1 MEKAYEPKDVE
12 ARLYPE
18 WEAAGLFHAEP
29 TPGKPKFSISI
40 PPPNVTGSLHMGHAL
55 NHAVQ
60 DTLGRWHKMQGDTV
74 LILPGMDHAG
84 IATQTV
90 VSRQIEKEG
99 LTRFDLGR
107 EKFVERVWAWKEE
120 YGSRILVQLKRLGCG
135 YDWSRLRFT
144 MDPEYAEAVAEA
156 FVRFFDA
163 GLIYRG
169 KRMVNWSVGLQ
180 TVISDIEVENIET
193 DGSLWHI
200 NYPFADGSGT
210 VTVAT
215 TRPET
220 LLGDTAVAVNPADP
234 RYAGLIGKMLL
245 LPLTNREIPLIAD
258 DYASMEFGTGA
269 VKITPAHD
277 PNDYEVGLR
286 HNLPQI
292 AVIGFDGKMTED
304 AGVRYAGQD
313 RFEARDLIVGDLEA
327 AGVLEKIEPY
337 RHSIPH
343 CDRSKTVIEPLL
355 SEQWFMKMAGTELIQ
370 KATDIVNDGAIQ
382 FAPNRYAKTY
392 VDWMDGIRDWALSR
406 QLWWGHR
413 IPIYYKPDGTYVAA
427 RNLAEAVDRAGT
439 DQLTQDED
447 VLDTWFSSALWP
459 FATLGWPHQTPDLDY
474 FYPTD
479 FLTTAGEILRL
490 WVARMVM
497 TGLEFTGK
505 KPFSDVYI
513 HATVLDKKGRRMS
526 KSLGNGVDP
535 VEMIDKY
542 GADAL
547 RFSLLRLASKGQ
559 DIKFSEERVPE
570 SRNFANKLWNAAR
583 FVLMNMEPTP
593 ARSSLSPP
601 ETGRVGD
608 GEKITGMDT
617 DVPLPDF
624 TEFFAEHTNASIAK
638 TLSPPVSGG
647 PLRSKEVGS
656 LPERW
661 ILSRLQR
668 TVQTVNSALGTYD
681 MDDACGALYEFVWG
695 EYCDWFVEL
704 CKPSLQGED
713 DSAKDSARAALYT
726 VLETTL
732 RLLHPIMPFVT
743 EEIWQN
749 LPGKT
754 ESISLAPYP
763 ILDEAL
769 IDTEAEAGIGLLI
782 ESITALRGLRAEFTP
797 GGQENEAARAA
808 MLNRKLT
815 VIAVAES
822 AAATATLRGQLPALV
837 ALARLGEVSVADAVP
852 TNGKYVPAGVSG
864 AAFYV
869 PAGELLE
876 GLDPAKE
883 SARLE
888 AEIVKL
894 DKELAG
900 VQGRLNNPSFVER
913 ALPEVVEKARADAA
927 DLVQRQTKLEMRRGL
942 LTSTQD

>member
-18 WEAAGLFHAEP
+18 WEAAGIFRAEP
-29 TPGKPKFSISI
+29 TPGKPKFSICI
-40 PPPNVTGSLHMGHAL
+40 PPPNITGSLHMGHAL

-60 DTLGRWHKMQGDTV
+60 DTLGRWRRMSGDTV
-74 LILPGMDHAG
+74 LILPGVDHGG
-84 IATQTV
+84 ISTQTV

-99 LTRFDLGR
+99 VTRFDLGR
-107 EKFVERVWAWKEE
+107 QKFEERVWAWKEE
-120 YGSRILVQLKRLGCG
+120 YGERIVFQLKRLGCG
-135 YDWSRLRFT
+135 YDWSRQRFT
-144 MDPEYAEAVAEA
+144 MDPGYNEAVTEA

-180 TVISDIEVENIET
+180 TVISDIEVENIEA

-200 NYPFADGSGT
+200 NYPFADGSGS

-220 LLGDTAVAVNPADP
+220 LLGDTAVAVNPNDP
-234 RYAGLIGKMLL
+234 RYDGKIGKMLR

-258 DYASMEFGTGA
+258 DYANLEFGTGA

-286 HNLPQI
+286 HSLPQI
-292 AVIGFDGKMTED
+292 TVIGFDGRLTED
-304 AGVRYAGQD
+304 AGVRYAGLD

-327 AGVLEKIEPY
+327 AGALEKIEPY
-337 RHSIPH
+337 KHSVPH

-355 SEQWFMKMAGTELIQ
+355 SEQWFMKMAGTEIV
-370 KATDIVNDGAIQ
+370 KNATDIVADGQIE
-382 FAPNRYAKTY
+382 FSPGRYAKTY
-392 VDWMDGIRDWALSR
+392 IDWMDGIRDWALSR

-413 IPIYYKPDGTYVAA
+413 IPIYYKPDGSFVAA
-427 RNLAEAVDRAGT
+427 RTLAEAIERAGT
-439 DQLTQDED
+439 DQLVQDED

-459 FATLGWPHQTPDLDY
+459 FATLGWPKQTPDLDY

-497 TGLEFTGK
+497 TGLEFTGE

-526 KSLGNGVDP
+526 KSLGNGIDP

-570 SRNFANKLWNAAR
+570 ARNFANKLWNAAR
-583 FVLMNMEPTP
+583 FVLLNMEPTP
-593 ARSSLSPP
+593 AQAPTLPKR
-601 ETGRVGD
+601 D
-608 GEKITGMDT
+608 GEELE
-617 DVPLPDF
+617 PLR
-624 TEFFAEHTNASIAK
+624 
-638 TLSPPVSGG
+638 PPVSGG
-647 PLRSKEVGS
+647 PLRSNLLRSKEVGS

-668 TVQTVNSALGTYD
+668 TIATVNLSLAAYD
-681 MDDACGALYEFVWG
+681 MDEACSALYGFVWG

-713 DSAKDSARAALYT
+713 GPAKDAARATLYT

-732 RLLHPIMPFVT
+732 KLLHPIMPFVT
-743 EEIWQN
+743 DEIWRQ

-763 ILDEAL
+763 AYDAEL
-769 IDTEAEAGIGLLI
+769 IDTEAEAAVGLLI
-782 ESITALRGLRAEFTP
+782 NSITALRGLRAEFTP
-797 GGQENEAARAA
+797 GGLENEAARAA
-808 MLNRKLT
+808 MLTRKLS
-815 VIAVAES
+815 VVAVPETD
-822 AAATATLRGQLPALV
+822 AAAAALTAQLPALI
-837 ALARLGEVSVADAVP
+837 ALARLGETAVAASAP
-852 TNGKYVPAGVSG
+852 TDGKYVPAGVPG

-883 SARLE
+883 SARL
-888 AEIVKL
+888 ALEITKL

-900 VQGRLNNPSFVER
+900 VNARLNNPSFVER
-913 ALPEVVEKARADAA
+913 ALPEVVERTQADAA
-927 DLVQRQTKLEMRRGL
+927 ELVQRQAKLAMRQGL
-942 LTSTQD
+942 LA

>member
-1 MEKAYEPKDVE
+1 MEKAYEPQDVE
-12 ARLYPE
+12 ARRYAE
-18 WEAAGLFHAEP
+18 WEAGGYFHAEP
-29 TPGKPKFSISI
+29 APGKPKYSIAI
-40 PPPNVTGSLHMGHAL
+40 PPPNVTGTLHMGHAL

-60 DTLGRWHKMQGDTV
+60 DALGRWHRMQGDTV

-90 VSRQIEKEG
+90 VSRQLEKEG

-120 YGSRILVQLKRLGCG
+120 YGSRILVQLKRLGCS
-135 YDWSRLRFT
+135 YDWQRLRFT
-144 MDPEYAEAVAEA
+144 MDPEYVEAVLEA

-200 NYPFADGSGT
+200 NYPFADGSGF

-220 LLGDTAVAVNPADP
+220 LMGDTAVAVNPADP
-234 RYAGLIGKMLL
+234 RYSDQIGKMLR
-245 LPLTNREIPLIAD
+245 LPLTDREIPLIAD

-286 HNLPQI
+286 HNLEQI
-292 AVIGFDGKMTED
+292 SVIGFDGKMTAE
-304 AGVRYAGQD
+304 AGVRYAGWD

-327 AGVLEKIEPY
+327 AGVLEKIERY
-337 RHSIPH
+337 KHSIPH

-355 SEQWFMKMAGTELIQ
+355 SEQWFMKQAGTELVA
-370 KATDIVNDGAIQ
+370 KSTAIVSDGGID
-382 FAPNRYAKTY
+382 FAPSRYAKTY

-413 IPIYYKPDGTYVAA
+413 IPIYYKSDGSYVAA
-427 RNLAEAVDRAGT
+427 RNWDEAVQRAGT
-439 DQLTQDED
+439 DELTQDED

-459 FATLGWPHQTPDLDY
+459 FATLGWPHQTADLAY

-497 TGLEFTGK
+497 TGLEFTGE

-513 HATVLDKKGRRMS
+513 HATVLDKKGRRMQ
-526 KSLGNGVDP
+526 KSIGNGIDP

-559 DIKFSEERVPE
+559 DIKFSEERIPE
-570 SRNFANKLWNAAR
+570 SRNFGNKLWNAAR
-583 FVLMNMEPTP
+583 FVLLNLEEPNPGVTADPGATAPDSPGGKDEEATLTP
-593 ARSSLSPP
+593 PSLL
-601 ETGRVGD
+601 GKG
-608 GEKITGMDT
+608 
-617 DVPLPDF
+617 
-624 TEFFAEHTNASIAK
+624 A
-638 TLSPPVSGG
+638 GG
-647 PLRSKEVGS
+647 LGSS

-661 ILSRLQR
+661 IQSRLQR
-668 TVQTVNSALGTYD
+668 TITAVNSALASYD
-681 MDDACGALYEFVWG
+681 MDDACAALYDFQWN

-704 CKPSLQGED
+704 SKPALQGED
-713 DSAKDSARAALYT
+713 GPAKESARR
-726 VLETTL
+726 VLLSVLDTTL

-743 EEIWQN
+743 EEIWSN

-754 ESISLAPYP
+754 GSICVAPYP
-763 ILDEAL
+763 VADESLLDPA
-769 IDTEAEAGIGLLI
+769 AEAGMTLVIG
-782 ESITALRGLRAEFTP
+782 SITALRGLRAEFTP
-797 GGQENEAARAA
+797 GGPEHEAARAA
-808 MLNRKLT
+808 ILARRFR
-815 VIAVAES
+815 VIVVPEGEQAVD
-822 AAATATLRGQLPALV
+822 TLRALLPSLV
-837 ALARLGEVSVADAVP
+837 SLARLGEVTLANAAPTDAKYVSVGVAGASY
-852 TNGKYVPAGVSG
+852 YVPAS
-864 AAFYV
+864 
-869 PAGELLE
+869 ELLE
-876 GLDPAKE
+876 GIDPAKE
-883 SARLE
+883 SVRLVG
-888 AEIVKL
+888 EIAKL
-894 DKELAG
+894 DKELAA
-900 VQGRLNNPSFVER
+900 VSGRLNNPGFVSK
-913 ALPEVVEKARADAA
+913 AAPEAVEKARQDVA
-927 DLVQRQTKLEMRRGL
+927 DLTERRGKLEARRGL
-942 LTSTQD
+942 L

>member
-12 ARLYPE
+12 ARLYPQ
-18 WEAAGLFHAEP
+18 WEEAGLFHAEP
-29 TPGKPKFSISI
+29 TPGKPKFSVCI

-55 NHAVQ
+55 NHSVQ
-60 DTLGRWHKMQGDTV
+60 DTLGRWHKMLGDTV
-74 LILPGMDHAG
+74 LILPGVDHAG

-90 VSRQIEKEG
+90 VLRQIEKEG

-120 YGSRILVQLKRLGCG
+120 YGDRIVFQLKRLGCA
-135 YDWSRLRFT
+135 YDWSRQRFT
-144 MDPEYAEAVAEA
+144 MDPAYAEAVAEA

-180 TVISDIEVENIET
+180 TVISDIEVENIDT

-200 NYPFADGSGT
+200 SYPFADGSGF

-220 LLGDTAVAVNPADP
+220 LLGDTAVAVNPADA
-234 RYAGLIGKMLL
+234 RYAGQIGKMLK
-245 LPLTNREIPLIAD
+245 LPLTDREIPLIAD
-258 DYASMEFGTGA
+258 DYASQEFGTGA

-286 HNLPQI
+286 HDLPQI
-292 AVIGFDGKMTED
+292 TVIGFDGKLTEG
-304 AGVRYAGQD
+304 AGVRYAGMD
-313 RFEARDLIVGDLEA
+313 RFEARDLIVGDLED
-327 AGVLEKIEPY
+327 AGALEKTEPY
-337 RHSIPH
+337 RHSVPH

-355 SEQWFMKMAGTELIQ
+355 SEQWFMKMAGTEIV
-370 KATDIVNDGAIQ
+370 KRATDIVADGQIE
-382 FAPNRYAKTY
+382 FSPGRYAKTY

-427 RNLAEAVDRAGT
+427 RSLAEAVERAGT
-439 DQLTQDED
+439 DGLTQDED

-459 FATLGWPHQTPDLDY
+459 FATLGWPQQTPDLDY

-497 TGLEFTGK
+497 TGLEFTGE

-526 KSLGNGVDP
+526 KSLGNGIDP

-559 DIKFSEERVPE
+559 DIKFSEDRVPE
-570 SRNFANKLWNAAR
+570 ARNFANKLWNAAR
-583 FVLMNMEPTP
+583 FVLLN
-593 ARSSLSPP
+593 
-601 ETGRVGD
+601 
-608 GEKITGMDT
+608 
-617 DVPLPDF
+617 LPDDF
-624 TEFFAEHTNASIAK
+624 EPSYWSDFLYIE
-638 TLSPPVSGG
+638 
-647 PLRSKEVGS
+647 GS

-668 TVQTVNSALGTYD
+668 VTQTVNASLASYD
-681 MDDACGALYEFVWG
+681 MDDACGTLYEFVWG

-713 DSAKDSARAALYT
+713 GPAKDSARATLYT
-726 VLETTL
+726 VLEATL

-743 EEIWQN
+743 EEIWQQ

-763 ILDEAL
+763 ILGTAFIDEK
-769 IDTEAEAGIGLLI
+769 AEAGITLLI
-782 ESITALRGLRAEFTP
+782 DSITALRGLRAEFTP

-808 MLNRKLT
+808 MLTRKLT
-815 VIAVAES
+815 VVAVPETETAG
-822 AAATATLRGQLPALV
+822 ATLRAQLPALV
-837 ALARLGEVSVADAVP
+837 ALARLGETTIAAEAP
-852 TNGKYVPAGVSG
+852 TDGKYVPVGVTG

-869 PAGELLE
+869 PASELLD

-883 SARLE
+883 SARLA
-888 AEIVKL
+888 AEIAKL

-900 VQGRLNNPSFVER
+900 VRGRLDNPSFVAR

-927 DLVQRQTKLEMRRGL
+927 ELVQRQAKLEMRRGL
-942 LTSTQD
+942 LG

>member
-1 MEKAYEPKDVE
+1 MMEKAYEPKDVE

-18 WEAAGLFHAEP
+18 WEAAGIFHAEP
-29 TPGKPKFSISI
+29 TPGKPKFSICI
-40 PPPNVTGSLHMGHAL
+40 PPPNITGSLHMGHAL

-60 DTLGRWHKMQGDTV
+60 DTLGRWRRMSGDTV
-74 LILPGMDHAG
+74 LILPGVDHGG
-84 IATQTV
+84 ISTQTV
-90 VSRQIEKEG
+90 VSRQVEKEG

-107 EKFVERVWAWKEE
+107 EKFEARVWAWKEE
-120 YGSRILVQLKRLGCG
+120 YGERIVTQLKRLGCG
-135 YDWSRLRFT
+135 YDWSRQRFT
-144 MDPEYAEAVAEA
+144 MDPGYNEAVTEA

-180 TVISDIEVENIET
+180 TVISDIEVENIDT

-200 NYPFADGSGT
+200 SYPFSDGSGF

-234 RYAGLIGKMLL
+234 RYAGKIGKMLR

-258 DYASMEFGTGA
+258 DYANLEFGTGA

-286 HNLPQI
+286 HDLPQI
-292 AVIGFDGKMTED
+292 TVIGFDGRLTED
-304 AGVRYAGQD
+304 AGVRYAGLD
-313 RFEARDLIVGDLEA
+313 RFEARDLLVGDLEA
-327 AGVLEKIEPY
+327 AGALEKIEPY
-337 RHSIPH
+337 KHSVPH

-355 SEQWFMKMAGTELIQ
+355 SEQWFMRMAGTEIV
-370 KATDIVNDGAIQ
+370 KNATDVVADGGIE
-382 FAPNRYAKTY
+382 FSPGRYAKTY
-392 VDWMDGIRDWALSR
+392 IDWMDGIRDWALSR

-413 IPIYYKPDGTYVAA
+413 IPIYYKPDGSFVAA
-427 RNLAEAVDRAGT
+427 RTLAEAIERAGT
-439 DQLTQDED
+439 DQLVQDED

-459 FATLGWPHQTPDLDY
+459 FATLGWPQQTPDLDY

-497 TGLEFTGK
+497 TGLEFTGE

-526 KSLGNGVDP
+526 KSLGNGIDP

-570 SRNFANKLWNAAR
+570 ARNFANKLWNAAR
-583 FVLMNMEPTP
+583 FVLLN
-593 ARSSLSPP
+593 
-601 ETGRVGD
+601 
-608 GEKITGMDT
+608 
-617 DVPLPDF
+617 LPDDF
-624 TEFFAEHTNASIAK
+624 DARDWSYVLHAEGT
-638 TLSPPVSGG
+638 
-647 PLRSKEVGS
+647 

-661 ILSRLQR
+661 ILSRLQK
-668 TVQTVNSALGTYD
+668 TIAMVNASLAAYD
-681 MDDACGALYEFVWG
+681 MDEACKALYEFVWG

-704 CKPSLQGED
+704 CKPSLQAEEPI
-713 DSAKDSARAALYT
+713 AKWHAAATLYN

-732 RLLHPIMPFVT
+732 KLLHPIMPFVT
-743 EEIWQN
+743 DEIWRQ

-763 ILDEAL
+763 AYDEAL
-769 IDTEAEAGIGLLI
+769 IDIEAEAAVGLLI
-782 ESITALRGLRAEFTP
+782 NSITALRGLRAEFTP
-797 GGQENEAARAA
+797 GGQENEAARVA
-808 MLNRKLT
+808 MLTRKLSI
-815 VIAVAES
+815 VAVPETE
-822 AAATATLRGQLPALV
+822 AAASALTMQLPALV
-837 ALARLGEVSVADAVP
+837 ALARLGETTVADAVP
-852 TNGKYVPAGVSG
+852 TDGKYVPAGVSC

-869 PAGELLE
+869 PASELLE

-883 SARLE
+883 SARL
-888 AEIVKL
+888 AQEITKL

-900 VQGRLNNPSFVER
+900 VNARLNNPSFVER
-913 ALPEVVEKARADAA
+913 ALPEVVERTRADAA
-927 DLVQRQTKLEMRRGL
+927 ELVQRQAKLAMRRGL
-942 LTSTQD
+942 LG

>member
-1 MEKAYEPKDVE
+1 MEKAYEPQDVE
-12 ARLYPE
+12 ARLYAE
-18 WEAAGLFHAEP
+18 WEAGGYFHAEP
-29 TPGKPKFSISI
+29 TPGKPKYSIAI
-40 PPPNVTGSLHMGHAL
+40 PPPNVTGTLHMGHAL

-60 DTLGRWHKMQGDTV
+60 DTLGRWHRMMGDTV

-107 EKFVERVWAWKEE
+107 EKFEERVWAWKEE
-120 YGSRILVQLKRLGCG
+120 YGSRILVQLKRLGCS
-135 YDWSRLRFT
+135 YDWQRLRFT
-144 MDPEYAEAVAEA
+144 MDPEYVESVLEA

-200 NYPFADGSGT
+200 NYPFADGSGF

-220 LLGDTAVAVNPADP
+220 LLGDSAVAVNPADP
-234 RYAGLIGKMLL
+234 RYMDQIGKMLR
-245 LPLTNREIPLIAD
+245 LPLTDREIPLIAD

-286 HNLPQI
+286 HSLPQI
-292 AVIGFDGKMTED
+292 SVIGFDGKMTDE
-304 AGVRYAGQD
+304 AGVRYAGWD

-327 AGVLEKIEPY
+327 AGALEKIEPY
-337 RHSIPH
+337 KHSIPH

-355 SEQWFMKMAGTELIQ
+355 SEQWFMKQAGTELVA
-370 KATDIVNDGAIQ
+370 KATSIVSEGGIDFSPG
-382 FAPNRYAKTY
+382 RYAKTY

-413 IPIYYKPDGTYVAA
+413 IPIYYKPDGSYVAA
-427 RNLAEAVDRAGT
+427 RNWEEAVLRAGT
-439 DQLTQDED
+439 DELTQDED

-459 FATLGWPHQTPDLDY
+459 FATLGWPRQTADLAY

-497 TGLEFTGK
+497 TGLEFTGE

-513 HATVLDKKGRRMS
+513 HATVLDKKGRRMQ
-526 KSLGNGVDP
+526 KSIGNGIDP

-559 DIKFSEERVPE
+559 DIKFSEERIPE
-570 SRNFANKLWNAAR
+570 SRNFGNKLWNAAR
-583 FVLMNMEPTP
+583 FGLMNLGETEPN
-593 ARSSLSPP
+593 SGV
-601 ETGRVGD
+601 TGR
-608 GEKITGMDT
+608 EE
-617 DVPLPDF
+617 PNPPAPF
-624 TEFFAEHTNASIAK
+624 PAK
-638 TLSPPVSGG
+638 EGG
-647 PLRSKEVGS
+647 VRADLIPFPNREGSAVTPGLGSESLTPGLGSS

-661 ILSRLQR
+661 IQSRLQR
-668 TVQTVNSALGTYD
+668 TITAVNAALASYD
-681 MDDACGALYEFVWG
+681 MDDACAALYEFQWN

-704 CKPSLQGED
+704 SKPALQGED
-713 DSAKDSARAALYT
+713 GPAKESARR
-726 VLETTL
+726 VLLSVLDTTL

-743 EEIWQN
+743 EEIWGN
-749 LPGKT
+749 LPGKVG
-754 ESISLAPYP
+754 SVCVAPYP
-763 ILDEAL
+763 IADDTLLDP
-769 IDTEAEAGIGLLI
+769 EAEAGMELMIG
-782 ESITALRGLRAEFTP
+782 SITALRGLRAEFTP
-797 GGQENEAARAA
+797 GGPEHEAARAA
-808 MLNRKLT
+808 ILARRFR
-815 VIAVAES
+815 VIVVPEGERS
-822 AAATATLRGQLPALV
+822 AATLRTLLPSLIS
-837 ALARLGEVSVADAVP
+837 LARLGEVTLAETAPTDLKYVSVGVTGASY
-852 TNGKYVPAGVSG
+852 YVPAS
-864 AAFYV
+864 
-869 PAGELLE
+869 ELLD
-876 GLDPAKE
+876 GVDPAKE
-883 SARLE
+883 AVRLLG
-888 AEIVKL
+888 EIAKL
-894 DKELAG
+894 DKELAA
-900 VQGRLNNPSFVER
+900 VSGRLSNPGFVSK
-913 ALPEVVEKARADAA
+913 AAPEAVKKARQDVA
-927 DLVQRQTKLEMRRGL
+927 DLTERRGKLEARREL
-942 LTSTQD
+942 L

>member
-29 TPGKPKFSISI
+29 TPGKPKFSICI

-55 NHAVQ
+55 NHSVQ
-60 DTLGRWHKMQGDTV
+60 DTLGRWHRMLGDTV
-74 LILPGMDHAG
+74 LILPGIDHAG

-120 YGSRILVQLKRLGCG
+120 YGERILMQLKRLGCA

-144 MDPEYAEAVAEA
+144 MDPAYAEAVAEA

-169 KRMVNWSVGLQ
+169 TRMVNWSVGLQ
-180 TVISDIEVENIET
+180 TVISDIEVENIDT

-200 NYPFADGSGT
+200 NYPFVDGSGF

-220 LLGDTAVAVNPADP
+220 LLGDTAVAVNPADT
-234 RYAGLIGKMLL
+234 RYLDKIGKMLR

-258 DYASMEFGTGA
+258 DYASLEFGTGA

-286 HNLPQI
+286 HSLPQI
-292 AVIGFDGKMTED
+292 TVIGFDGKMTDD
-304 AGVRYAGQD
+304 AGVRYAGLD
-313 RFEARDLIVGDLEA
+313 RFEARDLIVGDLKD
-327 AGVLEKIEPY
+327 AGALEKIEPY
-337 RHSIPH
+337 RHSVPH

-355 SEQWFMKMAGTELIQ
+355 SEQWFMKMAGTGLVER
-370 KATDIVNDGAIQ
+370 ATDIVRDGQIE
-382 FAPNRYAKTY
+382 FSPGRYAKTY
-392 VDWMDGIRDWALSR
+392 VDWMDGIRDWALPR

-413 IPIYYKPDGTYVAA
+413 IPIYYKPDGSYVAA
-427 RNLAEAVDRAGT
+427 RSFAEAIERAGT
-439 DQLTQDED
+439 DELTQDED

-459 FATLGWPHQTPDLDY
+459 FATLGWPRLTPDLAY

-497 TGLEFTGK
+497 TGLEFTGE

-526 KSLGNGVDP
+526 KSLGNGIDP

-559 DIKFSEERVPE
+559 DIKFSEDRVPE
-570 SRNFANKLWNAAR
+570 ARNFANKLWNAAR
-583 FVLMNMEPTP
+583 FVLLNLEPHP
-593 ARSSLSPP
+593 AAS
-601 ETGRVGD
+601 GD
-608 GEKITGMDT
+608 PLLKKGEGEE
-617 DVPLPDF
+617 LQ
-624 TEFFAEHTNASIAK
+624 K
-638 TLSPPVSGG
+638 TLA
-647 PLRSKEVGS
+647 
-656 LPERW
+656 ERW

-668 TVQTVNSALGTYD
+668 VTQTVNNSLASYD
-681 MDDACGALYEFVWG
+681 MDDACGTLYEFVWG

-713 DSAKDSARAALYT
+713 GPAKDSARATLYT

-743 EEIWQN
+743 EEIWQQ
-749 LPGKT
+749 LPGTT

-763 ILDEAL
+763 VADASLLDP
-769 IDTEAEAGIGLLI
+769 EAEAAISLLI
-782 ESITALRGLRAEFTP
+782 DSITALRGLRAEFTP

-808 MLNRKLT
+808 MLTRKLT
-815 VIAVAES
+815 VVAVPDSETAG
-822 AAATATLRGQLPALV
+822 ATLRAQLPALV
-837 ALARLGEVSVADAVP
+837 ALARLGATTVAAETP
-852 TNGKYVPAGVSG
+852 TGGKYVPVGVTG

-869 PAGELLE
+869 PASELLD

-883 SARLE
+883 SVRLA

-900 VQGRLNNPSFVER
+900 VRGRLDNPSFVAR
-913 ALPEVVEKARADAA
+913 ALPEVVEKAQADVAE
-927 DLVQRQTKLEMRRGL
+927 LVQRQAKLDMRRGL
-942 LTSTQD
+942 LS

>member
-18 WEAAGLFHAEP
+18 WEASGVFHAEP
-29 TPGKPKFSISI
+29 APGKPKFSICI
-40 PPPNVTGSLHMGHAL
+40 PPPNITGSLHMGHAL

-60 DTLGRWHKMQGDTV
+60 DTLGRWHRMSGDTV
-74 LILPGMDHAG
+74 LILPGLDHAG

-90 VSRQIEKEG
+90 VVRQIEKEG

-107 EKFVERVWAWKEE
+107 EKFNERVWAWKEE
-120 YGSRILVQLKRLGCG
+120 YGERILVQLKRLGCG

-144 MDPEYAEAVAEA
+144 MDPAYVEAVAEA

-180 TVISDIEVENIET
+180 TVISDIEVDNIET

-200 NYPFADGSGT
+200 NYPFSDGSGF

-234 RYAGLIGKMLL
+234 RYQNHLGKMLR

-258 DYASMEFGTGA
+258 DYASLEFGTGA

-277 PNDYEVGLR
+277 PNDHEVGMR

-292 AVIGFDGKMTED
+292 TVIGFDGKLTAD
-304 AGVRYAGQD
+304 AGVRYAGMD

-327 AGVLEKIEPY
+327 AGALEKIEPY
-337 RHSIPH
+337 RHSVPH

-355 SEQWFMKMAGTELIQ
+355 SEQWFMRMAGTELVRN
-370 KATDIVNDGAIQ
+370 ATEIVSDGKIE
-382 FAPNRYAKTY
+382 FSPGRYAKTY

-427 RNLAEAVDRAGT
+427 RTLAEAVERAGT
-439 DQLTQDED
+439 NELTQDED

-459 FATLGWPHQTPDLDY
+459 FATLGWPKQTPDLDY

-490 WVARMVM
+490 WVARMIM
-497 TGLEFTGK
+497 TGLEFTGE
-505 KPFSDVYI
+505 KPFADVYI
-513 HATVLDKKGRRMS
+513 HATVLDKKGRRMQ
-526 KSLGNGVDP
+526 KMLGNGIDP

-570 SRNFANKLWNAAR
+570 ARNFANKLWNAAR
-583 FVLMNMEPTP
+583 FVLLNMGDAPGTES
-593 ARSSLSPP
+593 AGLLLNESRSAT
-601 ETGRVGD
+601 E
-608 GEKITGMDT
+608 
-617 DVPLPDF
+617 DV
-624 TEFFAEHTNASIAK
+624 S
-638 TLSPPVSGG
+638 VSGASAV
-647 PLRSKEVGS
+647 PGS

-661 ILSRLQR
+661 ILSRLQK
-668 TVQTVNSALGTYD
+668 TIATVNASLATYD
-681 MDDACGALYEFVWG
+681 MDEACKSLYEFVWG

-704 CKPSLQGED
+704 SKPALQGED
-713 DSAKDSARAALYT
+713 SPAKDAARATLYT

-743 EEIWQN
+743 EEIWQQ

-754 ESISLAPYP
+754 ESISLTPYP
-763 ILDEAL
+763 VYDEAL
-769 IDTEAEAGIGLLI
+769 VDAEAETAVGLLI

-808 MLNRKLT
+808 MLTRKLS
-815 VIAVAES
+815 VVAVPETE
-822 AAATATLRGQLPALV
+822 AATSALTLQLPALI
-837 ALARLGEVSVADAVP
+837 ALARLGETSVATSPP
-852 TNGKYVPAGVSG
+852 TDGKYVPTSVPG

-869 PAGELLE
+869 PAGELLD

-883 SARLE
+883 SARLA

-900 VQGRLNNPSFVER
+900 VNARLNNPSFVER
-913 ALPEVVEKARADAA
+913 ALPEVVVKTRADAA
-927 DLVQRQTKLEMRRGL
+927 DLVQRQAKLEMRRGL
-942 LTSTQD
+942 LE

>member
-12 ARLYPE
+12 ARLYPQ
-18 WEAAGLFHAEP
+18 WEDAGLFHAEP
-29 TPGKPKFSISI
+29 TPGKPKFSIAI

-74 LILPGMDHAG
+74 LILPGVDHGG
-84 IATQTV
+84 ISTETV

-99 LTRFDLGR
+99 LTRSDLGR
-107 EKFVERVWAWKEE
+107 EKFVERVWAWKDE
-120 YGSRILVQLKRLGCG
+120 YGERILVQLKRLGCG
-135 YDWSRLRFT
+135 YDWSRQRYT
-144 MDPEYAEAVAEA
+144 MDPAYVEAVAEA

-180 TVISDIEVENIET
+180 TVISEIEVENIDT

-200 NYPFADGSGT
+200 NYPFVDGSGS

-234 RYAGLIGKMLL
+234 RYTGLIGKMLR

-258 DYASMEFGTGA
+258 DYANLEFGTGA

-286 HNLPQI
+286 HDLPQI
-292 AVIGFDGKMTED
+292 TVIGFDGKLTED
-304 AGVRYAGQD
+304 AGVRYAGMD

-327 AGVLEKIEPY
+327 AGAMEIIEPY
-337 RHSIPH
+337 RHSVPH

-355 SEQWFMKMAGTELIQ
+355 SEQWFMKMAGTELVRR
-370 KATDIVNDGAIQ
+370 ATEIVSDGQIE
-382 FAPNRYAKTY
+382 FSPGRYAKTY
-392 VDWMDGIRDWALSR
+392 VDWMDGIRDWAISR
-406 QLWWGHR
+406 QRWWGHR
-413 IPIYYKPDGTYVAA
+413 IPIYYKPDGSYVAA
-427 RNLAEAVDRAGT
+427 RSFAEAVERAGT
-439 DQLTQDED
+439 EELVQDED

-459 FATLGWPHQTPDLDY
+459 FATLGWPEQTPDLDY

-497 TGLEFTGK
+497 TGLEFMDE
-505 KPFSDVYI
+505 KPFADVYI

-526 KSLGNGVDP
+526 KSLGNGIDP

-570 SRNFANKLWNAAR
+570 ARNFANKLWNAAR
-583 FVLMNMEPTP
+583 FVLLN
-593 ARSSLSPP
+593 
-601 ETGRVGD
+601 
-608 GEKITGMDT
+608 
-617 DVPLPDF
+617 LPDDF
-624 TEFFAEHTNASIAK
+624 EPSFWSDFVYAEGT
-638 TLSPPVSGG
+638 
-647 PLRSKEVGS
+647 

-661 ILSRLQR
+661 ILSRLQKV
-668 TVQTVNSALGTYD
+668 TQTVNASLASYD
-681 MDDACGALYEFVWG
+681 MDDACGTLYEFVWG

-704 CKPSLQGED
+704 CKPALQGED
-713 DSAKDSARAALYT
+713 GPAKDSARATLYA
-726 VLETTL
+726 VLEAVV

-743 EEIWQN
+743 EEIWQQ

-754 ESISLAPYP
+754 ESISLSPYP
-763 ILDEAL
+763 ILGTAFVDEKAEAAITLL
-769 IDTEAEAGIGLLI
+769 ID
-782 ESITALRGLRAEFTP
+782 SITALRGLRAEFTP

-808 MLNRKLT
+808 MLTRKLT
-815 VIAVAES
+815 VIAVPES
-822 AAATATLRGQLPALV
+822 ETAGATLRAQLPALV
-837 ALARLGEVSVADAVP
+837 ALARLGETTVVAAAP
-852 TNGKYVPAGVSG
+852 TDGKYVPVGVPG

-869 PAGELLE
+869 PASELLD

-883 SARLE
+883 SARLA
-888 AEIVKL
+888 AEIAKL

-900 VQGRLNNPSFVER
+900 VRGRLDNPSFVAR

-927 DLVQRQTKLEMRRGL
+927 ELVQRQEKLQMRRGL
-942 LTSTQD
+942 LT

>member
-18 WEAAGLFHAEP
+18 WEAAGLFHAEAA
-29 TPGKPKFSISI
+29 PGKPKFSIAI

-74 LILPGMDHAG
+74 LILPGIDHAG
-84 IATQTV
+84 IATQAV
-90 VSRQIEKEG
+90 VSRQIEREG

-120 YGSRILVQLKRLGCG
+120 YGDRIVFQLKRLGCA

-144 MDPEYAEAVAEA
+144 MDPAYAEAVAEA

-180 TVISDIEVENIET
+180 TVISDIEIENIDT

-200 NYPFADGSGT
+200 SYPFADGSGF

-220 LLGDTAVAVNPADP
+220 LLGDTAVAVNPADT
-234 RYAGLIGKMLL
+234 RYTGQIGKMLR
-245 LPLTNREIPLIAD
+245 LPLTDREIPLVAD
-258 DYASMEFGTGA
+258 DYASLEFGTGA

-286 HNLPQI
+286 HGLPQI
-292 AVIGFDGKMTED
+292 TVIGFDGGMTEA

-327 AGVLEKIEPY
+327 AGALEKVEAY
-337 RHSIPH
+337 RHSVPH

-355 SEQWFMKMAGTELIQ
+355 SEQWFMTMAGTELVER
-370 KATDIVNDGAIQ
+370 ATEIVRDGQIK
-382 FAPNRYAKTY
+382 FSPNRYAKTY

-413 IPIYYKPDGTYVAA
+413 IPIYYKPDGSYVAA
-427 RNLAEAVDRAGT
+427 RSFAEAVERAGT

-459 FATLGWPHQTPDLDY
+459 FTTLGWPQQTPDLDY

-497 TGLEFTGK
+497 TGLEFTGE
-505 KPFSDVYI
+505 KPFSEVYI

-526 KSLGNGVDP
+526 KSLGNGIDP

-559 DIKFSEERVPE
+559 DIKFSEDRVPE
-570 SRNFANKLWNAAR
+570 ARNFANKLWNAAR
-583 FVLMNMEPTP
+583 FVLLNLEPTP
-593 ARSSLSPP
+593 ARSSPP
-601 ETGRVGD
+601 LPERE
-608 GEKITGMDT
+608 GEEIAGNGLE
-617 DVPLPDF
+617 PPRLPDF
-624 TEFFAEHTNASIAK
+624 ADYFAS
-638 TLSPPVSGG
+638 LRPPVPGG
-647 PLRSKEVGS
+647 PLRSKEVDS

-668 TVQTVNSALGTYD
+668 VTQMVNGSLATYD

-704 CKPSLQGED
+704 CKPALQGAD
-713 DSAKDSARAALYT
+713 GSAKESAQAILYT

-743 EEIWQN
+743 EEIWQQ
-749 LPGKT
+749 LPGKA

-763 ILDEAL
+763 AADETLLDP
-769 IDTEAEAGIGLLI
+769 EAEAAISLLI
-782 ESITALRGLRAEFTP
+782 GSITALRGLRAEFTP

-808 MLNRKLT
+808 MLTRKLT
-815 VIAVAES
+815 VVAVPEGAIAG
-822 AAATATLRGQLPALV
+822 ATLRDQLPALT
-837 ALARLGEVSVADAVP
+837 ALARLGEVSVAASSP
-852 TNGKYVPAGVSG
+852 AEGKYVPTSVSG

-869 PAGELLE
+869 PASELLE

-883 SARLE
+883 LARLA
-888 AEIVKL
+888 AEIAKL

-900 VQGRLNNPSFVER
+900 VRGRLDNPSFVER
-913 ALPEVVEKARADAA
+913 ALPEVVEKARTDAA
-927 DLVQRQTKLEMRRGL
+927 ELVQRQAKLEMRRGL
-942 LTSTQD
+942 LG

>member
-18 WEAAGLFHAEP
+18 WENAGIFHAEP
-29 TPGKPKFSISI
+29 TPGKPKFSICI
-40 PPPNVTGSLHMGHAL
+40 PPPNVTGALHIGHAL
-55 NHAVQ
+55 NHTVMDA
-60 DTLGRWHKMQGDTV
+60 LGRWHRMCGDTV
-74 LILPGMDHAG
+74 LILPGLDHAG

-90 VSRQIEKEG
+90 VVRQIEKEG

-107 EKFVERVWAWKEE
+107 EKFTERVWAWKEE
-120 YGSRILVQLKRLGCG
+120 YGERILVQLKRLGCG

-144 MDPEYAEAVAEA
+144 MDPAYAEAVAEA

-180 TVISDIEVENIET
+180 TVISDIEVENVET

-200 NYPFADGSGT
+200 SYPFSDGSGS

-220 LLGDTAVAVNPADP
+220 LLGDTAVAVNPKDT
-234 RYAGLIGKMLL
+234 RYNDKIGKMLR

-258 DYASMEFGTGA
+258 DYASLEFGTGA

-286 HNLPQI
+286 HSLPQI
-292 AVIGFDGKMTED
+292 TVIGFDGRLTED
-304 AGVRYAGQD
+304 AGVRYAGMD
-313 RFEARDLIVGDLEA
+313 RFEARDLIIGDLEA
-327 AGVLEKIEPY
+327 AGVLERIEPY
-337 RHSIPH
+337 RHAVPH

-355 SEQWFMKMAGTELIQ
+355 SEQWFMKMAGTELV
-370 KATDIVNDGAIQ
+370 KNATDIVSGGQIE
-382 FAPNRYAKTY
+382 FSPGRYAKTY

-413 IPIYYKPDGTYVAA
+413 IPIYYKPDGTYVAG
-427 RNLAEAVDRAGT
+427 RTLAEAVDRAGT
-439 DQLTQDED
+439 SELTQDED

-459 FATLGWPHQTPDLDY
+459 FATMGWPQQTADLDY

-497 TGLEFTGK
+497 TGLEFTGE

-513 HATVLDKKGRRMS
+513 HATVLDKKGRRMQ
-526 KSLGNGVDP
+526 KSLGNGIDP

-583 FVLMNMEPTP
+583 FVLLN
-593 ARSSLSPP
+593 
-601 ETGRVGD
+601 
-608 GEKITGMDT
+608 
-617 DVPLPDF
+617 LPDGF
-624 TEFFAEHTNASIAK
+624 DARDWSHVLNAKS
-638 TLSPPVSGG
+638 T
-647 PLRSKEVGS
+647 

-661 ILSRLQR
+661 ILSRLQK
-668 TVQTVNSALGTYD
+668 TIATVNASLASYD
-681 MDDACGALYEFVWG
+681 MDEACKALYEFVWG

-704 CKPSLQGED
+704 CKPALQGED
-713 DSAKDSARAALYT
+713 GPAKDSVRATLYL

-743 EEIWQN
+743 DEIWRQ

-763 ILDEAL
+763 VYDEVLVDA
-769 IDTEAEAGIGLLI
+769 EAEAAVGLLI
-782 ESITALRGLRAEFTP
+782 DSITALRGLRAEFTP

-808 MLNRKLT
+808 MLTRKLT
-815 VIAVAES
+815 VVAVPES
-822 AAATATLRGQLPALV
+822 EAAKLALTNQLLALI
-837 ALARLGEVSVADAVP
+837 ALARLGETTVATSAPAD
-852 TNGKYVPAGVSG
+852 GKYVPASVPG

-883 SARLE
+883 SARL
-888 AEIVKL
+888 ALEIAKL

-900 VQGRLNNPSFVER
+900 VNARLNNPSFVER
-913 ALPEVVEKARADAA
+913 ALPEVVERTRADAA
-927 DLVQRQTKLEMRRGL
+927 ELVQRQAKLAMRRGL
-942 LTSTQD
+942 LE